1 MRYNPR
7 YPKMNKEHVTWS
19 SQTMRSASSRFLQ
32 LLGSSMR
39 LLDPSF
45 GHCRQEEQGGNMGFS
60 TLKCE
65 CCRCDVELIQIHN
78 LMLRNFQRVR
88 YGDISLFAI
97 WGVDPLGLDPIPFKS
112 QKKTKSQKFMSDCGI
127 TKRQY
132 WSKRNCGHERFFP
145 YQSNADGISSW
156 SKLWQPI

>member
-19 SQTMRSASSRFLQ
+19 SQTMRSDSSRFLQ

-39 LLDPSF
+39 LLNPSF
-45 GHCRQEEQGGNMGFS
+45 GHCRQEELEGNMGFS

-97 WGVDPLGLDPIPFKS
+97 WGVDPLGLDPIISDTFHIS
-112 QKKTKSQKFMSDCGI
+112 KKPKIPRSSCLIAVSPRGSTEAKETAGMNG
-127 TKRQY
+127 
-132 WSKRNCGHERFFP
+132 FFP
-145 YQSNADGISSW
+145 IKAMLIFSG
-156 SKLWQPI
+156 